1 MTVSVRRIA
10 IDKWR
15 DTAQRRTARLAI
27 RTRRQALNFVERVG
41 FCFLYRAE
49 DPEIPSLWHAVNG
62 VRPGLAG
69 VMDVDPDRASFLWE
83 LKATLPS
90 GREAYVGKL
99 ILQRPT
105 VVSREFVPYFFATSG
120 RTGDRDDFVRENL
133 RGNISGG
140 ARRVME
146 LFRRRTYLTGAR
158 IRELLSKSPHAS
170 RVPLD
175 QALTELQL
183 RMYIARSGDGHSP
196 HASGWAPVHVLFPR
210 EVRRSRTIAP
220 EHARSVILERHFK
233 NQYVTTLAEIRH
245 TFRWTR
251 QEIYQALG
259 DLHRRGIVGNEQS
272 VEGISGHSYIYLG
285 ERTRST

>member
-1 MTVSVRRIA
+1 MTASLRRSTIEQ
-10 IDKWR
+10 WR
-15 DTAQRRTARLAI
+15 DTAQRRTARLAV
-27 RTRRQALNFVERVG
+27 RTRRQAMNYIERVG

-49 DPEIPSLWHAVNG
+49 DPEIPSLWHAVHG

-69 VMDVDPDRASFLWE
+69 VTDVDPDRSALLWE
-83 LKATLPS
+83 LKASLPA

-105 VVSREFVPYFFATSG
+105 VLSPEFVPYFFATSG
-120 RTGDRDDFVRENL
+120 RAGERDDFVRAHQ
-133 RGNISGG
+133 RGEISSA

-146 LFRRRTYLTGAR
+146 LFRRHSYLTGAR
-158 IRELLSKSPHAS
+158 IRDLLTKGGHPA
-170 RVPLD
+170 RIPVD
-175 QALTELQL
+175 QALTELQAG
-183 RMYIARSGDGHSP
+183 MFIARSADVHAP
-196 HASGWAPVHVLFPR
+196 HATGWSPVHVLFPR

-220 EHARSVILERHFK
+220 EHARSVILERHFR

-259 DLHRRGIVGNEQS
+259 DLHRRGIVGNEQA

-285 ERTRST
+285 ERTRSA